1 MGAKIDFINKYSKCG
16 EEVLDIEVTASEL
29 KGITT
34 SLEDA
39 PSLIDEF
46 LILSVAAA
54 YAKGASRF
62 CGISELKVKE
72 SDRLEA
78 IINMLTSAGV
88 ECRTQDDDL
97 IIRGNGEVSGG
108 SSIMTNYDHRVAMS
122 ALILG
127 LGAKSQIR
135 IDDISPIAT
144 SFPDFME
151 IYNRIGGNFYSG

>member
-1 MGAKIDFINKYSKCG
+1 
-16 EEVLDIEVTASEL
+16 
-29 KGITT
+29 
-34 SLEDA
+34 
-39 PSLIDEF
+39 
-46 LILSVAAA
+46 
-54 YAKGASRF
+54 
-62 CGISELKVKE
+62 
-72 SDRLEA
+72 
-78 IINMLTSAGV
+78 MLTSAGV

-97 IIRGNGEVSGG
+97 IIRGKGEISGG

-151 IYNRIGGNFYSG
+151 IYHRIGGNSHSG